1 MLIYDA
7 CNFLNLTLR
16 TSAYQPKNCTYC
28 FTFYLSLLFRYLCFQ
43 NYACRFPVKKSYY
56 FGGLLWTDLTTVTE
70 FKSDS
75 LTRLN
80 LLYHDFIE
88 LMDVAAIDIILT

>member
-1 MLIYDA
+1 ML
-7 CNFLNLTLR
+7 
-16 TSAYQPKNCTYC
+16 SK
-28 FTFYLSLLFRYLCFQ
+28 LCMQ
-43 NYACRFPVKKSYY
+43 ISSQKIL
-56 FGGLLWTDLTTVTE
+56 LLWCDLTTVTE